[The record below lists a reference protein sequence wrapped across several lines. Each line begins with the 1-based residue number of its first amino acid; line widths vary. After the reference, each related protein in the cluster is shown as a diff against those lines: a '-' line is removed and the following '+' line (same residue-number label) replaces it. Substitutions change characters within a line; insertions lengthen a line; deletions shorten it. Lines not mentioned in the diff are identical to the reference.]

1 MYDIE
6 KLNKLSELNFDIDTK
21 FNSITFLNSLLSDNK
36 TKFTNFLDL
45 GIVFNNLAVSNNI
58 PYIELYDK
66 FTGEYIYKLHADAAK
81 VPIIDKEILDNWRM
95 TKWIN
100 NTLKLK
106 VKVLDDKIVNGESV
120 TIWANVLLY
129 SNSNL
134 EITIQLDDL
143 LNCNIFSNLL
153 FNQIDKNII
162 SVLNKSLQ
170 SYISSIIKKE
180 KHRDFKKNIP
190 QEIKSLNDLMI
201 LVKMN
206 IILFIILILY

>member
-1 MYDIE
+1 MIPQKNIQSTIFNENDNDKYNNHLRNVIIPQLKLVDGLYDIE
-6 KLNKLSELNFDIDTK
+6 KLNKITDFDLNIDTK
-21 FNSITFLNSLLSDNK
+21 FNSITFFNSLLSDNK

-66 FTGEYIYKLHADAAK
+66 FSGEYIYKLHADAAK

-106 VKVLDDKIVNGESV
+106 VKVLDDKIVNGEPI

-143 LNCNIFSNLL
+143 LDCDTFSKLL
-153 FNQIDKNII
+153 FNQIEKNII

-170 SYISSIIKKE
+170 SYI
-180 KHRDFKKNIP
+180 R
-190 QEIKSLNDLMI
+190 
-201 LVKMN
+201 
-206 IILFIILILY
+206 YY